1 MGDGVSQWSSIAN
14 NFPGPRTELVY
25 NFDSDLAP
33 EEGHAAIRY
42 TNIKSNRGNEGFH
55 NYDFLAKTKKE
66 QLFTKLLMYKRNC
79 RSVPE
84 WVTTS

>member
-42 TNIKSNRGNEGFH
+42 TNIKSNRRNEGFH
-55 NYDFLAKTKKE
+55 NYDFFAKTKKRI
-66 QLFTKLLMYKRNC
+66 LILIKIAI
-79 RSVPE
+79 PA
-84 WVTTS
+84 